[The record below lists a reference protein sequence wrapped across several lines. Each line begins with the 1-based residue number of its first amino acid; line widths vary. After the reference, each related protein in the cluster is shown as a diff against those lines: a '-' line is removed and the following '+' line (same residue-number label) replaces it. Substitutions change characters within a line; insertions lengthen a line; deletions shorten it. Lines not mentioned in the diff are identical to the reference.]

1 MLVLANTI
9 LCSSIFIDTTQS
21 LKRVKLA
28 TDLLE
33 KRQADAA
40 AAAEKT
46 AREFELLVTGM
57 RPTLSFMGNG
67 SMHRASTRSSATMSV
82 AGSDAGS
89 DAAGHSESSMAYSS
103 WFGMRSRKSIFQR
116 DTVLHSLD
124 TRGVQGVGRDSSSI
138 DVVENPLN
146 KLSGVSGGPHQRTD
160 SGAKYGGADTTKP
173 LRRISSEP
181 GKLSFDV
188 EGGEGQGG
196 CEGNPSEEGGQGGGR
211 EGAGAGVGDMSM
223 SVGTTASRVADELG
237 AESDEEEPDSPIVV
251 LVDVEAG
258 SWVTKDV
265 STL

>member
-9 LCSSIFIDTTQS
+9 LCSSIFIDTTLS
-21 LKRVKLA
+21 LLRVKLA

-67 SMHRASTRSSATMSV
+67 SMHRASTRSSATMSD

-89 DAAGHSESSMAYSS
+89 DAAGHSSS
-103 WFGMRSRKSIFQR
+103 WFGMRSRKSIF
-116 DTVLHSLD
+116 LD

-146 KLSGVSGGPHQRTD
+146 KLSGGQD
-160 SGAKYGGADTTKP
+160 SGAKYGGADTTAP

-196 CEGNPSEEGGQGGGR
+196 CEGNPSEEGGQGAGR
-211 EGAGAGVGDMSM
+211 EGAGAGTDVGT
-223 SVGTTASRVADELG
+223 SVGVGMRRPPSPVARGPPGTTSSRVADELG
-237 AESDEEEPDSPIVV
+237 AESDEEEPDSPNVV
-251 LVDVEAG
+251 AVDVEAG
-258 SWVTKDV
+258 SWVTKGV